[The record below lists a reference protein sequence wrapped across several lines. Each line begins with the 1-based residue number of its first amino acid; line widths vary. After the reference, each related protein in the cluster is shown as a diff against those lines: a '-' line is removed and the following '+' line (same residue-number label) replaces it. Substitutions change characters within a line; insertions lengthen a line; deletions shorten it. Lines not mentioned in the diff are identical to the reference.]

1 MRRPARIAALG
12 LIGLLAGCGGPPAP
26 APAPPRPAAAP
37 APAAPAPA
45 APGRPAAPPV
55 AMPKEPEVKPL
66 EPLAYNPK
74 GRRDPFA
81 SLATA
86 EGAKGLTAASVRL
99 VGIVHGRQGRL
110 ALVEAPDGLGY
121 ILKAGDQMGDGRV
134 VDIGRDSLT
143 FSVAA
148 RPGLPPI
155 PVVKRLRTE

>member
-1 MRRPARIAALG
+1 MRSAWIAALG

-26 APAPPRPAAAP
+26 APAPPRPATP

-45 APGRPAAPPV
+45 APARPAGPPV

-66 EPLAYNPK
+66 EPLAYDPK
-74 GRRDPFA
+74 GRRDPFV

-86 EGAKGLTAASVRL
+86 EGAKGLTVAAVKL

-121 ILKAGDQMGDGRV
+121 ILKAGDQIGDGRV
-134 VDIGRDSLT
+134 ADIGRDSLT

-148 RPGLPPI
+148 RPGLPPT
-155 PVVKRLRTE
+155 PVVKRLRTQ

>member
-1 MRRPARIAALG
+1 MRSAWIAALG

-26 APAPPRPAAAP
+26 APAPPRPATP

-45 APGRPAAPPV
+45 APGRSTAPPV

-66 EPLAYNPK
+66 QPIAYDPK

-86 EGAKGLTAASVRL
+86 GGAKGLTVAAVRL

-121 ILKAGDQMGDGRV
+121 ILKIGDQIGDGRV
-134 VDIGRDSLT
+134 ADIGRDSLT

-148 RPGLPPI
+148 RPGLPPT

>member
-1 MRRPARIAALG
+1 MRSRWIAALG

-26 APAPPRPAAAP
+26 APAPPRPTTT

-45 APGRPAAPPV
+45 APTRPAAPPV

-66 EPLAYNPK
+66 EPLAYDPK
-74 GRRDPFA
+74 GRRDPFVT
-81 SLATA
+81 LVTA
-86 EGAKGLTAASVRL
+86 EGTKGLAVAAVKL

-121 ILKAGDQMGDGRV
+121 ILKAGDQIGDGRV

-148 RPGLPPI
+148 RPGLPPT

>member
-1 MRRPARIAALG
+1 MRSARIVAWG
-12 LIGLLAGCGGPPAP
+12 LIGLLAGCGGPPPP
-26 APAPPRPAAAP
+26 APAPPRPATP
-37 APAAPAPA
+37 VPAAPAPA
-45 APGRPAAPPV
+45 VPGKPAPPV

-66 EPLAYNPK
+66 EPIAYEPK

-86 EGAKGLTAASVRL
+86 EGAKGLTVAAMKL

-121 ILKAGDQMGDGRV
+121 ILRSGDQIGDGRV
-134 VDIGRDSLT
+134 VEIGRDSLT
-143 FSVAA
+143 FSVTP
-148 RPGLPPI
+148 RPGLPAT

>member
-1 MRRPARIAALG
+1 MRFARIAALG
-12 LIGLLAGCGGPPAP
+12 LIGLLSGCGGTPPP
-26 APAPPRPAAAP
+26 APAPPRPATS

-45 APGRPAAPPV
+45 APGKPAPPPV

-66 EPLAYNPK
+66 EPVAYEPK

-86 EGAKGLTAASVRL
+86 EGAKGLTVASVKL
-99 VGIVHGRQGRL
+99 VGIVQGRQGRL

-121 ILKAGDQMGDGRV
+121 ILRAGDQIGDGRV
-134 VDIGRDSLT
+134 VEIGRDNLT

-148 RPGLPPI
+148 RPGFAPT

>member
-1 MRRPARIAALG
+1 MRSAWIAALG

-26 APAPPRPAAAP
+26 APAPPRPATP

-45 APGRPAAPPV
+45 APARPTAPPV

-66 EPLAYNPK
+66 APLTYDPK
-74 GRRDPFA
+74 GRRDPFV

-86 EGAKGLTAASVRL
+86 EGAKSLSVAAVRL

-121 ILKAGDQMGDGRV
+121 ILKTGDQVGDGRV

-148 RPGLPPI
+148 RPGLPST